1 MDDKFMPRPAGV
13 GKTTGNANL
22 PLPVRDDDGWKEE
35 GDARSGGDGGAMIVK
50 NRPQAEEEEGR
61 FMVVRTVGAPPP
73 RRLLVVQRLGRRA
86 CARSGF
92 KVSPGSGDG
101 GRVSW
106 TVREG
111 P

>member
-50 NRPQAEEEEGR
+50 NRPQAEEAEEEDRG
-61 FMVVRTVGAPPP
+61 
-73 RRLLVVQRLGRRA
+73 
-86 CARSGF
+86 
-92 KVSPGSGDG
+92 G
-101 GRVSW
+101 GRVVSW
-106 TVREG
+106 SSEQWAPRHRAASWLC
-111 P
+111 